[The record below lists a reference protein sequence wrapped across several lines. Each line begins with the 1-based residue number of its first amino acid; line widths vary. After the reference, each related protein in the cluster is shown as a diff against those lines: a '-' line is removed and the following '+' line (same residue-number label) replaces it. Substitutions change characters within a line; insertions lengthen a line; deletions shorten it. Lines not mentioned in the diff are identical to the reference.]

1 MGYLSKD
8 ELILL
13 CLLLFVFTAGALG
26 CIIRQKRNSRVE
38 FVSRNERFLFAAD
51 AFVKRIDQISRIA
64 VESNETVLTAELS
77 SPESVEIQTIMK
89 QDDQIVS
96 PVSINFPVN
105 INTAD
110 RAKLEALPGIGPVLA
125 QRIIDYRNI
134 NGNFTRKQDI
144 QNVRGIGTVKYAKIE
159 SLITL

>member
-26 CIIRQKRNSRVE
+26 CIIREKRNSRVD
-38 FVSRNERFLFAAD
+38 FVSRNERILFWAD
-51 AFVKRIDQISRIA
+51 FFAEKKDQISSIFI
-64 VESNETVLTAELS
+64 ESNDAVFTSELLD
-77 SPESVEIQTIMK
+77 PESVGIETVMK
-89 QDDQIVS
+89 PGDQIVTE
-96 PVSINFPVN
+96 VSVNFPVN

-110 RAKLEALPGIGPVLA
+110 RAKLETLPGIGPVLA
-125 QRIIDYRNI
+125 QRIIDYRNT

-144 QNVRGIGTVKYAKIE
+144 QNVRGIGPVKYSKIE
-159 SLITL
+159 SLIAL